1 MLFRGAMNDIMSKAE
16 ILKAASNAYYVNA
29 SMIRFLL
36 VENLALKT
44 LLHEKGLI
52 TPEEYR
58 TFQERAAVILGM
70 KEEKQ
75 MLDYFKRILENPARE
90 SDSPAAAS

>member
-1 MLFRGAMNDIMSKAE
+1 MEKSD

-29 SMIRFLL
+29 NMIKFLL

-44 LLHEKGLI
+44 LLHQKGLI
-52 TPEEYR
+52 TPEEYKGY
-58 TFQERAAVILGM
+58 QEQAGAILSM

-75 MLDYFKRILENPARE
+75 MLLFFQKIMENQTTPPE
-90 SDSPAAAS
+90 PSEDNSEAATHKD

>member
-1 MLFRGAMNDIMSKAE
+1 MNKAE

-58 TFQERAAVILGM
+58 VYQEQAATILNM

-75 MLDYFKRILENPARE
+75 MLDYFKRLLENPNRE
-90 SDSPAAAS
+90 THSTDTAS